1 MWRAG
6 RTQLKIRSFPR
17 IPRGRRHYHELSFS
31 YRGKPNQ
38 VLQYVQKKSVDEA
51 GDPPSNQHV
60 GIDMLYA
67 PLNPADL
74 NTIEGNYPRPLD
86 LETPRSRFM
95 HSSIVAGS
103 EGIGRVRHP
112 GGGPFQKGDLVF
124 AAMPGMG
131 TMRSFLW
138 APASSLLLV
147 PPRGE
152 EIFTQPPQHSGAALS
167 MLPQLGG
174 TALRMLH
181 DFIPEGAV
189 IQNAGNSG
197 VGFMA
202 SQLAHVTN
210 REMISVVRRGSK
222 SEQEFEDLVEFLTKE
237 GKCSVVVAEDDLSYK
252 ESIQAFQ
259 KHLQANNLFP
269 KLALNAVG
277 GNSASILAKLM
288 EPGGAMVTY
297 GGMSKEPVMASTGH
311 LIFKDFRYFGYW
323 HSRWM
328 TEHPYDEK
336 KEMIDTLIDYLF
348 EKKIK
353 CPPLQVFRLANFQEA
368 LLADSGQSGLRR
380 KIVFKCQE
388 D

>member
-1 MWRAG
+1 
-6 RTQLKIRSFPR
+6 
-17 IPRGRRHYHELSFS
+17 
-31 YRGKPNQ
+31 
-38 VLQYVQKKSVDEA
+38 
-51 GDPPSNQHV
+51 
-60 GIDMLYA
+60 MLYA

-74 NTIEGNYPRPLD
+74 NTIEGKYPKPLD

-138 APASSLLLV
+138 VPSSSLLLV

-152 EIFTQPPQHSGAALS
+152 HLFTQPPQNSGAALS

-174 TALRMLH
+174 TALRMLL

-202 SQLAHVTN
+202 SQLAHVMN
-210 REMISVVRRGSK
+210 REMISIVRRGTK
-222 SEQEFEDLVEFLTKE
+222 SEREFEDLVEYLTKE
-237 GKCSVVVAEDDLSYK
+237 GKSSVVVAEDDLTYK
-252 ESIQAFQ
+252 ESIQAFHKQ
-259 KHLQANNLFP
+259 LQAKNLFP
-269 KLALNAVG
+269 RLALNAVG
-277 GNSASILAKLM
+277 GNSASLLSKLM
-288 EPGGAMVTY
+288 EPGGAVVTY

-311 LIFKDFRYFGYW
+311 LIFKNFRYLGYW

-328 TEHPYDEK
+328 TEHTYDEK
-336 KEMIDTLIDYLF
+336 EEMIDTLIDYAF
-348 EKKIK
+348 EQKIS
-353 CPPLQVFRLANFQEA
+353 CPPFQVFSLANFQEA
-368 LLADSGQSGLRR
+368 LLVDSGQSGLRR